1 MHKPLTLQSARFRWA
16 DTPHSHTP
24 IVLNSKQ
31 TNMAA
36 QQKTGLRLGY
46 KVPDF
51 EADTTHGKIRFH
63 DFIDGKWTILFSHV
77 RSVSVWPWFS
87 SSCRSESSI
96 DDSLHCYS
104 LRESVREW
112 GLCVRAR
119 QLMRLLPLPLA
130 ISPGISPR
138 ESHKRSRPRLKKT
151 LTRTEYLL
159 QGLHDRARR
168 GGSLG
173 SRV

>member
-1 MHKPLTLQSARFRWA
+1 
-16 DTPHSHTP
+16 
-24 IVLNSKQ
+24 
-31 TNMAA
+31 MAA

-96 DDSLHCYS
+96 DDNLHCYS
-104 LRESVREW
+104 LRESCRE
-112 GLCVRAR
+112 
-119 QLMRLLPLPLA
+119 
-130 ISPGISPR
+130 
-138 ESHKRSRPRLKKT
+138 
-151 LTRTEYLL
+151 
-159 QGLHDRARR
+159 
-168 GGSLG
+168 
-173 SRV
+173 